1 MRYKDRVG
9 LFMLRYLIKILMSP
23 IEKIYWLEI
32 VIHDTIVKSEKESV
46 F

>member
-1 MRYKDRVG
+1 
-9 LFMLRYLIKILMSP
+9 MLRYLIKIFLMSL